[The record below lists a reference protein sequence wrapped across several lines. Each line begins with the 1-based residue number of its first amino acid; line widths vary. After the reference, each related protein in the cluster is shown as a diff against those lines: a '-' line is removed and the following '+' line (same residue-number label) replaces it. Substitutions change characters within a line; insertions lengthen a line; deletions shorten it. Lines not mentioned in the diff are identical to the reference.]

1 MCSLSLDTQQAILEA
16 STIDVAIDILDSE
29 L

>member
-1 MCSLSLDTQQAILEA
+1 MCSLSLYTQNAILEA